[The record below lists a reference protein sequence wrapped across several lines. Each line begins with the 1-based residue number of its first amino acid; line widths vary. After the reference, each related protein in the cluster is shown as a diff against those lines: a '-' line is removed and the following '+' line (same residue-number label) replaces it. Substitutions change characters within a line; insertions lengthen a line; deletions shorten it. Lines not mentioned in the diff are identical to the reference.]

1 MTHKAIH
8 DLLDDALFARPW
20 QIDGFDVTRID
31 IRPQGVDAIEQLELS
46 VEGQRPYL
54 IKGHASLMTDED
66 AGTMV
71 GWVHDFVRGRQA
83 YLSVNAP
90 EGVREVTSVA
100 PPGLPPVV
108 TTSPHAEGVA
118 DPVEEESGGLGS
130 ASPGALVFGD
140 SIYSGGHVGH
150 KRLTQAQVKEDDG
163 EQGPAS
169 PGALVFGDAI
179 YSGMSGRDERQA
191 QAPADEDFVARGLV
205 SPGALV
211 FGDAIYSGAPAQSS
225 QDTPVQ
231 DRIESEPQAPDSW
244 LARILANV
252 NPEDWVQRGPDP
264 SELGH
269 GVHGDG
275 PGTDVLAGE
284 VEAVP
289 QMSADR
295 PEMMIALDE
304 MAKSVPGNESAGA
317 SEEKPAGFSVQDLI
331 GAAGQRE
338 ERAIEET
345 RSVDTDWAI
354 DKQADNQTDLRT
366 EGTLDVG
373 ESEGGQDLVQ
383 GRDRAEDTE
392 REPIA
397 QAVNSGKATTR
408 ARRAR
413 KPMAEETF
421 QRLMMTWIF
430 VFAPLCAAAMVN
442 LCTATEAEPFGRQP
456 ILNWLT
462 LGMIA
467 LGYVL
472 MWISP
477 PDPTLAKRAAQDS

>member
-83 YLSVNAP
+83 YLSVKAP

-108 TTSPHAEGVA
+108 TTSSHTEGTA
-118 DPVEEESGGLGS
+118 DPVEERSGGLGS
-130 ASPGALVFGD
+130 ASPGSLVFW
-140 SIYSGGHVGH
+140 
-150 KRLTQAQVKEDDG
+150 
-163 EQGPAS
+163 
-169 PGALVFGDAI
+169 
-179 YSGMSGRDERQA
+179 
-191 QAPADEDFVARGLV
+191 
-205 SPGALV
+205 
-211 FGDAIYSGAPAQSS
+211 DAIYSGALAQSS
-225 QDTPVQ
+225 QDAQAQERT
-231 DRIESEPQAPDSW
+231 ESESQAPNSW
-244 LARILANV
+244 LSRLLANV
-252 NPEDWVQRGPDP
+252 NPEDWVQKDPDP

-269 GVHGDG
+269 GVHEDG
-275 PGTDVLAGE
+275 PGTDVLAGG

-289 QMSADR
+289 QMSVDR

-304 MAKSVPGNESAGA
+304 MAAPVPGNESTGA
-317 SEEKPAGFSVQDLI
+317 PEDKPAVFSVQNLI
-331 GAAGQRE
+331 GAAGRRE
-338 ERAIEET
+338 ERAIEEI
-345 RSVDTDWAI
+345 RLADPDRVI
-354 DKQADNQTDLRT
+354 DSRADNQADPHT
-366 EGTLDVG
+366 EGMLVAGNGEDGLDP
-373 ESEGGQDLVQ
+373 GQGL
-383 GRDRAEDTE
+383 DRVEDA
-392 REPIA
+392 RMEPTA
-397 QAVNSGKATTR
+397 GTVNSDKATAR
-408 ARRAR
+408 ARRSR

>member
-83 YLSVNAP
+83 YLSVKAP

-108 TTSPHAEGVA
+108 TTSSHTEGTA
-118 DPVEEESGGLGS
+118 DPVEEGSGGLGS
-130 ASPGALVFGD
+130 ASPGSLVFW
-140 SIYSGGHVGH
+140 
-150 KRLTQAQVKEDDG
+150 
-163 EQGPAS
+163 
-169 PGALVFGDAI
+169 
-179 YSGMSGRDERQA
+179 
-191 QAPADEDFVARGLV
+191 
-205 SPGALV
+205 
-211 FGDAIYSGAPAQSS
+211 DAIYSGALAQSS
-225 QDTPVQ
+225 QDAQAQERT
-231 DRIESEPQAPDSW
+231 ESESQAPNSW
-244 LARILANV
+244 LSRLLANV
-252 NPEDWVQRGPDP
+252 NPEDWVQKDPDP

-269 GVHGDG
+269 GVHEDG
-275 PGTDVLAGE
+275 PGTDVLAGG

-289 QMSADR
+289 QMSVDR

-304 MAKSVPGNESAGA
+304 MAAPVPGNESTGA
-317 SEEKPAGFSVQDLI
+317 PEDKPAVFSVQNLI
-331 GAAGQRE
+331 GAAGRRE
-338 ERAIEET
+338 ERAIEEI
-345 RSVDTDWAI
+345 RLADPDRVI
-354 DKQADNQTDLRT
+354 DSRADNQADPHT
-366 EGTLDVG
+366 EGMLVAGNGEDGLDPGQGLDRVEDARMEPTVG
-373 ESEGGQDLVQ
+373 
-383 GRDRAEDTE
+383 T
-392 REPIA
+392 
-397 QAVNSGKATTR
+397 VNSDKATAR
-408 ARRAR
+408 ARRSR

-430 VFAPLCAAAMVN
+430 VFAPLCAAALVN

-456 ILNWLT
+456 ILNWLA

-477 PDPTLAKRAAQDS
+477 PDPTLAKRAVQDS